1 MPIQHDT
8 TVVAM
13 MTALGVFNGLLVPYA
28 ATFIIELYSQNSS
41 GKTWVMQFNL

>member
-1 MPIQHDT
+1 
-8 TVVAM
+8 M

-41 GKTWVMQFNL
+41 GETWVYS